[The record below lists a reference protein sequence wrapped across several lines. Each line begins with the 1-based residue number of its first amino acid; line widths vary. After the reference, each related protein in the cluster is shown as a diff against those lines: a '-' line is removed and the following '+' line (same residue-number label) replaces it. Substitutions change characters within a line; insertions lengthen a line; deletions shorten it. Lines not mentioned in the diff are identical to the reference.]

1 MTEVPAG
8 ARLTPARRRVL
19 DELVDALLDAD
30 AARCA
35 AELDRLRERTPR
47 IHWWV
52 CELLAAGREP
62 SRYLQTLFERVGSAA
77 RQSGPGGEIT
87 LPAGTRLGAWRVIR
101 SAGRGGMGSVYQAER
116 ADGAFEMIVA
126 IKLIRLS
133 RAALDEQLQAERRL
147 LARLDHRNIARLI
160 DGGATEGGEAYLVM
174 EWIEGR
180 DLDEFVAEVVLT
192 LDVRLDLFEQIAE
205 AVAHAHQRRVVHG
218 DLKPANIRV
227 TESGQVRLVDFG
239 VARLIMEGDVA
250 ADNPVKALTPAFC
263 APEQLAGDITSTQS
277 DVWSLGVILQ
287 WLLGGGI
294 RDKQPDGTDPAD
306 LPPDLPRRKDMLA
319 ILGRACVEDPE
330 GRYAGVMQLLEDV
343 RRYRCQM
350 PVDAAKA
357 TRRYVFARFVQ
368 RHRLSVGLGVAASV
382 TLCLAVVIALWQAR
396 VATLER
402 DRATEEAARA
412 LSAEQQAGQLAGE
425 LQQVVD
431 FQSDQLSSINVS
443 GMGAGLRR
451 AITDKRRAVLE
462 ETAVDDKAVERGLHE
477 LELSLE
483 GVNFTDLAL
492 AALDDHLFA
501 QTLGAINAQ
510 FGEQPLVRARLMQ
523 TMATTMRNL
532 GLRDQ
537 IEAPQREAL
546 EIRRRLLG
554 SDHPDT
560 LDSIKRMGYLYG
572 RLGRHEQQE
581 LLYEEAIAGYR
592 RVLGDLHPST
602 LNAIGN
608 MGTYRLEQ
616 GRLGQAEKYLRESLE
631 GRREVLGDDHPD
643 TLISISNMGALLL
656 RQERVEEAE
665 SFYRQVVDG
674 RRRQLG
680 DDHPST
686 LSALNNLGFLLREDG
701 RPKQAMP
708 YYREAL
714 EGRRRVLGN
723 DHPETLRSVNNMG
736 FLLKSMGRLAQ
747 ARPYA
752 FEAMENARD
761 TLGSSHPSTLVFMHN
776 AGALLQ
782 SMGRYEEAAQLAAET
797 VRLGRT
803 ALPHGHWHTGV
814 FLTEHG
820 QALVAL
826 GRFGEAEQSML
837 KAHEIYMA
845 ALGAGHERTGEIA
858 EHIAEL
864 YDSWH
869 GVDPDRGYDRKAV
882 QWRRDSADR
891 SAR

>member
-1 MTEVPAG
+1 M
-8 ARLTPARRRVL
+8 TPARRRVL

-30 AARCA
+30 EARCA

-47 IHWWV
+47 VHWWV

-77 RQSGPGGEIT
+77 RQAGPDREIN
-87 LPAGTRLGAWRVIR
+87 LPAGTRLGAWRVICA
-101 SAGRGGMGSVYQAER
+101 AGRGGMGSVYRAER
-116 ADGAFEMIVA
+116 ADGTFEMTVA

-133 RAALDEQLQAERRL
+133 RETLDEQLQAERRL

-160 DGGATEGGEAYLVM
+160 DGGATTGGEAYLVM
-174 EWIEGR
+174 EWVEGR
-180 DLDEFVAEVVLT
+180 DLDEFIAHAAPS
-192 LDVRLDLFEQIAE
+192 LDVRLDLFEQIAR

-250 ADNPVKALTPAFC
+250 VDNPVKALTPAFC
-263 APEQLAGDITSTQS
+263 APEQLAGEITSTQS

-287 WLLGGGI
+287 WLLGGGL
-294 RDKQPDGTDPAD
+294 RDKQPAGTGQAD
-306 LPPDLPRRKDMLA
+306 LPGDLSRKEDLLA
-319 ILGRACVEDPE
+319 IVGRACVEDPE
-330 GRYAGVMQLLEDV
+330 GRYGGVMQLLEDV
-343 RRYRCQM
+343 RRYRRKM
-350 PVDAAKA
+350 PVDAARA
-357 TRRYVFARFVQ
+357 TRRYVLTRFVQ
-368 RHRLSVGLGVAASV
+368 RHRLPVGLGIVASAA
-382 TLCLAVVIALWQAR
+382 LCLAVVVALWQAR

-431 FQSDQLSSINVS
+431 FQSDQLSSINVA

-451 AITDKRRAVLE
+451 GVADRRRAALE
-462 ETAVDDKAVERGLHE
+462 ATTVDDEGVERGLHE
-477 LELSLE
+477 LELALD

-492 AALDDHLFA
+492 TALDDHLFA
-501 QTLGAINAQ
+501 QTLETIDEQ
-510 FGEQPLVRARLMQ
+510 FGQQPLVRARLMQ

-537 IEAPQREAL
+537 VEAPQRKAL

-554 SDHPDT
+554 DEHPDT
-560 LDSIKRMGYLYG
+560 LDSIERMGYLYG
-572 RLGRHEQQE
+572 RLGRIEQQE
-581 LLYEEAIAGYR
+581 PLYEEAISGYR

-602 LNAIGN
+602 LNAISN

-631 GRREVLGDDHPD
+631 GRREVLGGDHPD
-643 TLISISNMGALLL
+643 TLISMSNMGALLL
-656 RQERVEEAE
+656 RQERVEQAE
-665 SFYRQVVDG
+665 SLYRRVVDG

-680 DDHPST
+680 DNHPST
-686 LSALNNLGFLLREDG
+686 LTAVSNLGFLLREAG
-701 RPKQAMP
+701 RPEQAMP
-708 YYREAL
+708 YYHEAL
-714 EGRRRVLGN
+714 EGRRRILGN

-736 FLLKSMGRLAQ
+736 FLLKSMGRLEQ
-747 ARPYA
+747 ARPYV

-761 TLGSSHPSTLVFMHN
+761 TLGSSHPETLVFMNN

-782 SMGRYEEAAQLAAET
+782 SLGRHEQAVQLAAET
-797 VRLGRT
+797 VRRGRT
-803 ALPHGHWHTGV
+803 ALPRGHWHTGV
-814 FLTEHG
+814 FLAEHG
-820 QALVAL
+820 QALATL
-826 GRFGEAEQSML
+826 DRFGEAEGSML
-837 KAHEIYMA
+837 EAHGIYTA

-858 EHIAEL
+858 AHIAEL
-864 YDSWH
+864 YESWH
-869 GVDPDRGYDRKAV
+869 AVEPDQGYDRLAIR
-882 QWRRDSADR
+882 WRQDAASRPGR
-891 SAR
+891 